1 VILYGIKSKKSVTIV
16 TFIEQNQEGEYE
28 NILPAGLEHV
38 GIFTLSLDEVNDGN
52 TIALIK
58 TEKKLE
64 CFQLVNESFKQ
75 VGFKTIENLDLAT
88 LRIRT
93 KIPLFFSSRV
103 EETDTLL
110 DKLLDKI
117 NSDAAAFLLD
127 SSRVVLTCSG
137 DKSDIQGAPQDVSVE
152 ELLQYAHDG
161 DEEEIVQKS
170 NKVSNKDL
178 PIDFK
183 MYWASV
189 AEDPTTGLPQC
200 SPLIYHQRSK
210 LFDSNQQKLFTNF
223 VCLQGAS

>member
-1 VILYGIKSKKSVTIV
+1 MILYGIKSKKSVTIV

-38 GIFTLSLDEVNDGN
+38 GIFTISLDEVNDGN

-152 ELLQYAHDG
+152 ELLQYAH
-161 DEEEIVQKS
+161 EYK
-170 NKVSNKDL
+170 
-178 PIDFK
+178 F
-183 MYWASV
+183 
-189 AEDPTTGLPQC
+189 
-200 SPLIYHQRSK
+200 
-210 LFDSNQQKLFTNF
+210 
-223 VCLQGAS
+223 